1 MKLKLLLAPS
11 IIILAVV
18 LLIWVVYPAYT
29 NGTDGVR
36 EKYQALEKQKEMTTS
51 LLARLDNVKKLGSAL
66 DNDTSAKNTIFN
78 YIPQNKEDEKVIENL
93 NFLAMKNSLAVLNI
107 SLSEPVDSLTLV
119 ATPVDAM
126 SPQAADI
133 SAKKVVPKKLMANF
147 SVFGSYE
154 NMRVLLD
161 NLSKMKRFNKVSI
174 LEMKSTRKEDQSLS
188 ENLQMNI
195 GLEFN
200 YLLNNYNLTDED
212 INNDV
217 FVGGVFDEKIVD
229 EIVKSKNV
237 DVNNVLPGEIGTN
250 NPFLLQ

>member
-1 MKLKLLLAPS
+1 MKLKILLAPS

-29 NGTDGVR
+29 NGTDGVY
-36 EKYQALEKQKEMTTS
+36 EKYQALEKQKEMTTN

-66 DNDTSAKNTIFN
+66 DNDVDAKNTIFN

-107 SLSEPVDSLTLV
+107 SLSEPASDLAL
-119 ATPVDAM
+119 APAPVDATA
-126 SPQAADI
+126 PQTGAVPV
-133 SAKKVVPKKLMANF
+133 KKVTPKKLLANF
-147 SVFGSYE
+147 SVFGTYE

-161 NLSKMKRFNKVSI
+161 NLNKMKRFNKISL

-188 ENLQMNI
+188 DNLQMNI
-195 GLEFN
+195 TLEFD
-200 YLLNNYNLTDED
+200 YLLNNYVLSDED

-217 FVGGVFDEKIVD
+217 FAGGAFDQKIVD

>member
-11 IIILAVV
+11 IIILSVI
-18 LLIWVVYPAYT
+18 LLIWMVYPAYT
-29 NGTDGVR
+29 NGTDGAR
-36 EKYQALEKQKEMTTS
+36 EKYQTLEKQKEMTAS
-51 LLARLDNVKKLGSAL
+51 LLARLDNVKKLGNAL
-66 DNDTSAKNTIFN
+66 DNDASAKNTIFN

-107 SLSEPVDSLTLV
+107 SLSEPADSLALTPAPVDTVSSQV
-119 ATPVDAM
+119 ATPV
-126 SPQAADI
+126 
-133 SAKKVVPKKLMANF
+133 KKITPKKLMANF

-161 NLSKMKRFNKVSI
+161 NLSKMKRFNKISI
-174 LEMKSTRKEDQSLS
+174 LEIKSTRKEDQSLS

-195 GLEFN
+195 GLEFD
-200 YLLNNYNLTDED
+200 YLLDNYNLTDED

-217 FVGGVFDEKIVD
+217 FVGGVFDKKIVD

-237 DVNNVLPGEIGTN
+237 DVNNVLPGEIGTS